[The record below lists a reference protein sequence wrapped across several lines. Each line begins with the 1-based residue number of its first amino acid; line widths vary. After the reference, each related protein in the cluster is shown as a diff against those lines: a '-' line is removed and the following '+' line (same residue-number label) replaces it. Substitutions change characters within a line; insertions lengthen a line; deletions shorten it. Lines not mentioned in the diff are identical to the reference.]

1 MFWLNTFGI
10 FIAILNAL
18 DSKFQFQGVV
28 IQVQVPKCEKEFQ
41 QWLETMDSICFWVIV
56 LNSVVENRSNAFAS
70 SLAVFSVFYSM
81 DSALSTHSP
90 SVHHSFCHPFES
102 NHDLG
107 QKILLWSKGVQ
118 LCKENSSSKKSPNL
132 PGACKVLVNTFVT
145 LTTALFS
152 LRISLRFFLSSLS
165 F

>member
-1 MFWLNTFGI
+1 MAGDNGFNLLLGHSVE
-10 FIAILNAL
+10 L
-18 DSKFQFQGVV
+18 SCGKS
-28 IQVQVPKCEKEFQ
+28 Q
-41 QWLETMDSICFWVIV
+41 QRV
-56 LNSVVENRSNAFAS
+56 R

-152 LRISLRFFLSSLS
+152 LRRISLRFFLSSLS